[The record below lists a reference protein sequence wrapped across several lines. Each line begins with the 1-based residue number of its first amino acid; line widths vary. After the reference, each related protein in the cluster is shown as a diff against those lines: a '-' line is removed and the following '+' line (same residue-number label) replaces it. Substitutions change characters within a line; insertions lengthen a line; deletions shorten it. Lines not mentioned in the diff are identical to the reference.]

1 MPSSCEFAA
10 SEQRQRMTKVWE
22 TAADRPVTGR
32 FRIARAQPRRKFCT
46 SRESLMS
53 VVFALLVLTSWMIFI
68 MSVVFALLVLT
79 SWMIFIRI
87 CDPDGFGAAFARR
100 PP

>member
-68 MSVVFALLVLT
+68 
-79 SWMIFIRI
+79 RI